1 MAAVADE
8 AQPFRFMDLPGEL
21 RNKVYELLLCSYE
34 AVQDQTE
41 EKHPTYW
48 HTVRDY
54 TYVSHSND
62 TAILRV
68 NSQVHREA
76 YHVMVKTNRFVSIV
90 SAGRA
95 PVNAMVRGACI
106 PVVARGKRVTNFRG
120 RVLHVVI
127 SKTYGKHAFVEER
140 PHGPEFVPVMILAR
154 DLPLF
159 CRGFSKLQDNFF
171 RFLRG
176 PEVIKIVFIMAPV
189 LLSQHSWCQDDL
201 TGFFSEATQNAILGP
216 FLQLWGVYCV
226 DVCGRVLHK
235 VAVSLKDGIEAARW
249 QDPEDMI
256 KALTEATKL
265 GTEHKHK
272 NDLMKALN
280 VWNEAYYAIARM
292 RVGRSWIK
300 LVDLGGGK
308 TFIDKVAKL
317 RLILHLNVT
326 ESGFALRAITQKQ
339 Q

>member
-76 YHVMVKTNRFVSIV
+76 YHVMVKTNRFVSI
-90 SAGRA
+90 
-95 PVNAMVRGACI
+95 
-106 PVVARGKRVTNFRG
+106 
-120 RVLHVVI
+120 
-127 SKTYGKHAFVEER
+127 TYGKHAFVEER

>member
-140 PHGPEFVPVMILAR
+140 PHGPEFVPVMILA
-154 DLPLF
+154 L
-159 CRGFSKLQDNFF
+159 
-171 RFLRG
+171 
-176 PEVIKIVFIMAPV
+176 FIMAPV

-235 VAVSLKDGIEAARW
+235 VAGSLKDGMEAARW

-300 LVDLGGGK
+300 LVDLGGNK